1 MEALLLERMRNG
13 LAQKQNNLTEWL
25 YTTPLGKK
33 KVLLGP
39 STEQSVQARLDV
51 IDDAISKADSKTLG
65 KCEVCHEVVETE
77 LLEVDYTACVCI
89 EHLSGKERRQLES
102 ELELAQEVQKTLLPQ
117 EVPNIPGL
125 EIAAFSRPA
134 QIVGGDYFDFVDFSD
149 GLHGLAIADVAG
161 HGVSASLHM
170 ASIQAL
176 LRTLVP
182 INKSPAE
189 VMRQIHKLFIHNI
202 RFETFVTFFIGAFDV
217 STKTLTFSNAGHQ
230 PPLVLH
236 KNKSQKESVEM
247 LRPTGAAIGLVEEA
261 EFTEKKIELYEED
274 LLVLYTDGV
283 TETANLQNQEFGRE
297 RLIKLSK
304 QLIKAPVKKVV
315 QEIRQGLE
323 EFSVG
328 KPIADDITIVICKI
342 KS

>member
-1 MEALLLERMRNG
+1 METLLLERMHNG
-13 LAQKQNNLTEWL
+13 LLQKQENLTDWIHA
-25 YTTPLGKK
+25 TPPDKK

-39 STEQSVQARLDV
+39 STEQSVHVRLDV
-51 IDDAISKADSKTLG
+51 IDDAISKAESKTLG
-65 KCEVCHEVVETE
+65 KCEVCNEVVETE

-89 EHLSGKERRQLES
+89 EHLSKEERHQLES
-102 ELELAQEVQKTLLPQ
+102 ELALAQEVQKTLLPQ
-117 EVPNIPGL
+117 EVPNISGL

-134 QIVGGDYFDFVDFSD
+134 QIVGGDYFDFVDFSN

-182 INKSPAE
+182 VNQSPAE
-189 VMRQIHKLFIHNI
+189 VMRQLHKLFIHNI
-202 RFETFVTFFIGAFDV
+202 RFETFVTFFIGAFDS
-217 STKTLTFSNAGHQ
+217 STKTLTFSNAGHL
-230 PPLVLH
+230 PPLVLRN
-236 KNKSQKESVEM
+236 NKSKKESVEM

-261 EFTEKKIELYEED
+261 EFAEKTIELHEED

-283 TETANLQNQEFGRE
+283 TEAVNLQNQEFGRD
-297 RLIKLSK
+297 RLIKLG
-304 QLIKAPVKKVV
+304 QQVNNAPVKQVV

-323 EFSVG
+323 EFSEG
-328 KPIADDITIVICKI
+328 KPLADDTTIVICKI
-342 KS
+342 K

>member
-1 MEALLLERMRNG
+1 MEALLLERIRNG
-13 LAQKQNNLTEWL
+13 LLQKQDNLTEWL
-25 YTTPLGKK
+25 HATPLGKK

-39 STEQSVQARLDV
+39 LTEQSVHARLDV
-51 IDDAISKADSKTLG
+51 IDDAISKAESKTLG

-89 EHLSGKERRQLES
+89 EHLSKEERRQLES
-102 ELELAQEVQKTLLPQ
+102 ELELAQDVQKTLLPQ
-117 EVPNIPGL
+117 EVPKIPGL

-134 QIVGGDYFDFVDFSD
+134 QIVGGDYFDFVDFSN

-182 INKSPAE
+182 VNKSPAE
-189 VMRQIHKLFIHNI
+189 VMGQLHKLFIHNI
-202 RFETFVTFFIGAFDV
+202 RFETFVTFFIGAFDS
-217 STKTLTFSNAGHQ
+217 STKTLTFSNAGHL
-230 PPLVLH
+230 PPLVLRN
-236 KNKSQKESVEM
+236 NKSKKESIEK

-261 EFTEKKIELYEED
+261 EFAEKTIELQKED

-283 TETANLQNQEFGRE
+283 TEAVNLQNQEFGRE
-297 RLIKLSK
+297 RLIKLSQQVK
-304 QLIKAPVKKVV
+304 YAPVKQVV
-315 QEIRQGLE
+315 HEIRQGLD
-323 EFSVG
+323 EFSAG
-328 KPIADDITIVICKI
+328 KPLADDTTIVICKI
-342 KS
+342 E

>member
-1 MEALLLERMRNG
+1 MEALLLERMRKG
-13 LAQKQNNLTEWL
+13 LLQKKNNLTEWL
-25 YTTPLGKK
+25 HATPLDKK
-33 KVLLGP
+33 QVLLGP
-39 STEQSVQARLDV
+39 LTEQSVRTRLDV
-51 IDDAISKADSKTLG
+51 IDDTISKADTKTLG
-65 KCEVCHEVVETE
+65 KCEICHEDVEPE

-89 EHLSGKERRQLES
+89 EHLSKEERHQLES
-102 ELELAQEVQKTLLPQ
+102 ELELAQDVQKMLLPQ
-117 EVPNIPGL
+117 EAPDIPGL

-134 QIVGGDYFDFVDFSD
+134 QIVGGDYFDFVDFSN

-182 INKSPAE
+182 ISKSPAE

-202 RFETFVTFFIGAFDV
+202 RFETFVTFFIGAFDS

-230 PPLVLH
+230 PALVFR
-236 KNKSQKESVEM
+236 KNNSNKEAVEM
-247 LRPTGAAIGLVEEA
+247 LWPTGAAIGLIEEA
-261 EFTEKKIELYEED
+261 EFAEKTIELHEED

-283 TETANLQNQEFGRE
+283 TEAVNLQYQEFGRE
-297 RLIKLSK
+297 RLIKLSEQVNNASAK
-304 QLIKAPVKKVV
+304 QVV

-323 EFSVG
+323 EFSEG
-328 KPIADDITIVICKI
+328 KPLADDTTIVICKI
-342 KS
+342 K

>member
-1 MEALLLERMRNG
+1 METLLLERMRNG
-13 LAQKQNNLTEWL
+13 LLQKQDGLTEWL
-25 YTTPLGKK
+25 HATPLSKK

-39 STEQSVQARLDV
+39 STEQSVHARLDV

-89 EHLSGKERRQLES
+89 EHLSKQERRHLES
-102 ELELAQEVQKTLLPQ
+102 ELELAQEVQKMLLPQ
-117 EVPNIPGL
+117 EVPNISGF

-134 QIVGGDYFDFVDFSD
+134 QIVGGDYFDFVDFSN

-182 INKSPAE
+182 VNQSPAE

-202 RFETFVTFFIGAFDV
+202 RFETFVTFFIGAFDS
-217 STKTLTFSNAGHQ
+217 STKTLTFSNAGHL

-236 KNKSQKESVEM
+236 KNKSKKEAVEM
-247 LRPTGAAIGLVEEA
+247 LWPTGAAIGLVEEA
-261 EFTEKKIELYEED
+261 EFAQKTIELHEED

-283 TETANLQNQEFGRE
+283 TEAVSPQNQEFGRE
-297 RLIKLSK
+297 RLTVLSRQVNTLPAK
-304 QLIKAPVKKVV
+304 EIL

-323 EFSVG
+323 EFSEG
-328 KPIADDITIVICKI
+328 IPLADDTTIVVCKI
-342 KS
+342 I

>member
-1 MEALLLERMRNG
+1 MEALLLERVRSG
-13 LAQKQNNLTEWL
+13 LVQKQNNLTEWL
-25 YTTPLGKK
+25 NATPLGKK

-89 EHLSGKERRQLES
+89 EHLSGEERRQLES

-125 EIAAFSRPA
+125 EIAAYSRPA

-230 PPLVLH
+230 PPLILH
-236 KNKSQKESVEM
+236 KNKRQKESVEM

-283 TETANLQNQEFGRE
+283 TETVNLQNQEFGRE

-304 QLIKAPVKKVV
+304 QLINAPVKKVV
-315 QEIRQGLE
+315 QAIRQGLE

-328 KPIADDITIVICKI
+328 KPIADDTTIVICKI